1 MSRKFCLLGESLK
14 HTMSPPIHKRLFEL
28 SNKDADYS
36 VCEIQRE
43 KLKSSINE
51 LNQLVGYNITIP
63 HKVDI
68 IPLINGLDE
77 SAHRYGAVNC
87 VYNNNGVSK
96 GYNTDVY
103 GFLRSLEAGGGEL
116 GGDVLLLGSGGV
128 GRMMA
133 IEACLAGS
141 NLTIAVLERSI
152 PKAEKVIADIKK
164 LSPDAKVSITT
175 LDNIN
180 GHFDLLINSTPVGMY
195 PNSESCPVSDEVI
208 KNSHCIFDAI
218 YNPVETVLI
227 KKAKSFGKIAIGGM
241 AMLVWQAVVAHEI
254 WDNANYNESD
264 IIEIISDMEA
274 IVTRDFK

>member
-1 MSRKFCLLGESLK
+1 MSRKFYLLGESLK

-28 SNKDADYS
+28 SNKDAEYL
-36 VCEIQRE
+36 VCEIPRE

-77 SAHRYGAVNC
+77 SAGRYGAVNC
-87 VYNNNGVSK
+87 VFNNNGVST

-152 PKAEKVIADIKK
+152 PKAKKVIADIKK
-164 LSPDAKVSITT
+164 LSPDAKVLITT
-175 LDNIN
+175 LDTIN

-195 PNSESCPVSDEVI
+195 PDSEFCPVSDEVI
-208 KNSHCIFDAI
+208 NNSDCIFDAI

-227 KKAKSFGKIAIGGM
+227 QKAKSFGKIAIGGM

-264 IIEIISDMEA
+264 ILEIISDMEA
-274 IVTRDFK
+274 IVTRDFS